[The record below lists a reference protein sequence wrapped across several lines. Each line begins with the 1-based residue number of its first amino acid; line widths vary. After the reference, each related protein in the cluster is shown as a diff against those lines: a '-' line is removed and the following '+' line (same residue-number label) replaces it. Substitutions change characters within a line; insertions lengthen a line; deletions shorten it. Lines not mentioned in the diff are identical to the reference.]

1 MALSS
6 FQLFVSQAQNA
17 STELKLQVI
26 RVIFDLLFMYDQDFF
41 GHSEDIVRGLSSPAS
56 LGSKS
61 NIKFKAK
68 RIIDFL
74 LQTLEAEESPAV
86 QVVLCTGFCK
96 LLLAGIIT
104 DPNVSCLAGLI
115 LIFNLRFVVRF

>member
-1 MALSS
+1 
-6 FQLFVSQAQNA
+6 
-17 STELKLQVI
+17 
-26 RVIFDLLFMYDQDFF
+26 MYDQDFF
-41 GHSEDIVRGLSSPAS
+41 GHSEDIVRGLPSSVS
-56 LGSKS
+56 IGSKP
-61 NIKFKAK
+61 KYTFKAK

-104 DPNVSCLAGLI
+104 DPDVSCLAGLI
-115 LIFNLRFVVRF
+115 FILT